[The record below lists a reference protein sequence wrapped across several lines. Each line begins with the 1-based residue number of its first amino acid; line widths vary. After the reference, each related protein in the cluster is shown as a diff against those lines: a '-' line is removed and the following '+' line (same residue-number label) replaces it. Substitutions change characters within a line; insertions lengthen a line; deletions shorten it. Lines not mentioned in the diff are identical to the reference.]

1 MVRFADVERNSVP
14 YILEDVI
21 NLLIKKKVISE
32 DEINDIV
39 SKYPK

>member
-14 YILEDVI
+14 YILEDLI

>member
-21 NLLIKKKVISE
+21 NFLIKKKILSE